1 MSERIGAT
9 ARTAASDAVTAVLA
23 AGADHDTAI
32 KHAQAAA
39 ALTVSR
45 PGAFESLPTA
55 DELHAITGSLSNLAY
70 QDFQRCPFRGD
81 RLSTP
86 VLMLV

>member
-1 MSERIGAT
+1 MSKRIGAT
-9 ARTAASDAVTAVLA
+9 NRAAASDAVTAVFAASLT

-70 QDFQRCPFRGD
+70 QDFQRR
-81 RLSTP
+81 RSR
-86 VLMLV
+86 